1 MLFNAPLT
9 LGGGAPW
16 QQAQTMI
23 DTSTAIFFLD
33 THPSRHLEYHHL
45 VRQRWTAR
53 TAFHTTA

>member
-1 MLFNAPLT
+1 MLFIAPLT

-33 THPSRHLEYHHL
+33 SHPSP
-45 VRQRWTAR
+45 
-53 TAFHTTA
+53 